1 MIHGLGHGPQLC
13 RLVMRDL
20 CRDWLLVVCQVFALA
35 AVLMPLMV
43 LHGLRHGILDPLVHD
58 LATIPAMREVTPLYH
73 ANRRYDPAW
82 FASARARADVAFVV
96 GNILAIASEL
106 PIRTEAS
113 PDHEVRAMLTTSAPG
128 DPLASDDG
136 VGWDLSEGHVV
147 VSARVAQD
155 LGVGIGGRVI
165 LDVPRKREGVDET
178 LHLNLSVTAVVAP
191 DRLSLTR
198 ALVFVPEALAFE
210 IERYR
215 NGKAVPERGWNGDV
229 APETPITFSR
239 FRLYAR
245 TLEDVAGV
253 TAWLSGL
260 GITPDSRQEDIGPV
274 LALNRALSTILN
286 VLSLFAVLGFLVAL
300 AAIQWSETER
310 KARDLALL
318 ALIGY
323 GPGFLVA
330 MRLTTSLVVVGLGVG
345 LGTGAFLGVAELI
358 NDLFPH
364 SVGVTAGAVCTLPA
378 LNFVEI
384 ALGAALVSLIAGTTA
399 ALRALS
405 LDSALVLRR

>member
-1 MIHGLGHGPQLC
+1 MIPALTYGPQLY
-13 RLVMRDL
+13 RLVTRDL
-20 CRDWLLVVCQVFALA
+20 CRDWPLVICQVFALA

-43 LHGLRHGILDPLVHD
+43 LHGLRHGILDRLVHD
-58 LATIPAMREVTPLYH
+58 LATTPAMREITPLYH

-82 FASARARADVAFVV
+82 FAAARARADVAFVV

-113 PDHEVRAMLTTSAPG
+113 LDHEVRAMLTTSAPG
-128 DPLASDDG
+128 DPLAADDG
-136 VGWDLSEGHVV
+136 GWDLSEGHVV
-147 VSARVAQD
+147 LSAKVAQD
-155 LGVGIGGRVI
+155 LGIGIGGRVI
-165 LDVPRKREGVDET
+165 LDVPRKRKGVDET
-178 LHLNLSVTAVVAP
+178 LHLALSVTAVVSP
-191 DRLSLTR
+191 DRLSPTH

-215 NGKAVPERGWNGDV
+215 NGKAVPERGWDGDA
-229 APETPITFSR
+229 APETPMTFSR

-274 LALNRALSTILN
+274 LALNRALGTILN

-330 MRLTTSLVVVGLGVG
+330 MRLTASLVVVGLGVG
-345 LGTGAFLGVAELI
+345 LGSCAFFSVAGLI

-364 SVGVTAGAVCTLPA
+364 PAGVTAGAVCTLPA
-378 LNFVEI
+378 ISILEI
-384 ALGAALVSLIAGTTA
+384 VLGAALVSLIAGTTA
-399 ALRALS
+399 ALRTLS
-405 LDSALVLRR
+405 LDFAVVLRR